1 MRLENF
7 LALTQ
12 AVLANEP
19 CINSFENIVF
29 EASRVKR
36 GDLFFAYNHEEIDIA
51 IANGAYGVVFERTAQ
66 VKDSEIA
73 WIEVNSLDYALKKL
87 LRFKMIE
94 KDVVAYECNEIVLKL
109 SLQVITQ
116 SNFLALS
123 GDLKSIFRSLWNIED
138 KTIILFCPALND
150 KTIFATVKKIPDT
163 SLSPIDIIE
172 QTLFE
177 TSFIYENVFYER
189 QLISPFFISYLEQLL
204 HLYKILKIEYRLKK
218 FTPIEH
224 FEAVFINRK
233 FEIKNFG
240 TSDKVLIFEPNI
252 ELIDPQMLF
261 LERHASWAKIIFIA
275 PFNTKLQEGKDIFNY
290 KNEKDIVNILRNNNF
305 NFALIIGVDKS
316 ILNRPLS
323 NQTQLTMDFY

>member
-29 EASRVKR
+29 EASRVRR

-123 GDLKSIFRSLWNIED
+123 GDLKSVFRSLWNIED

-189 QLISPFFISYLEQLL
+189 QLISPFFIPYLEQLL

-275 PFNTKLQEGKDIFNY
+275 PFNTKLQECKDIFNY

-305 NFALIIGVDKS
+305 NFALITGVDKS